1 MTEPE
6 RPVSKPLSAM
16 LSEVGH
22 TLRGEDISVR
32 ELLAQIGEQGML
44 VFAIF
49 LIVPFLVPVSIPGVS
64 TVFGLLITLI
74 GLGVMANRMPWLPAK
89 LMDRR
94 VPAKHLSRAFEQGAK
109 LVARLE
115 RFLHPRLAGL
125 SSGAA
130 MKRFNG
136 LMLVVAGV
144 LLMFPLGLVP
154 FSNTLPGLA
163 ILFLAVGMLQ
173 KDGVFVLLGYLL
185 ILATIV
191 YFAALFAGALAAGQ
205 GLRKLL
211 SG

>member
-1 MTEPE
+1 MTEQFRDIE
-6 RPVSKPLSAM
+6 KPLSVT
-16 LSEVGH
+16 LGEVSR
-22 TLRGEDISVR
+22 TIRGEDVSVR

-74 GLGVMANRMPWLPAK
+74 GLGVMSNRVPWLPAK

-94 VPAKHLSRAFEQGAK
+94 VPTKHLSRALEQGAK

-115 RFLHPRLAGL
+115 RFLHPRLSAL
-125 SSGAA
+125 TKSGGVN
-130 MKRFNG
+130 RFNG

-173 KDGVFVLLGYLL
+173 KDGVFVLLGYLF

-191 YFAALFAGALAAGQ
+191 YFGALFAGALAAGQ

>member
-1 MTEPE
+1 MTEQFRDIE
-6 RPVSKPLSAM
+6 KPLSAT
-16 LSEVGH
+16 LGEVSR
-22 TLRGEDISVR
+22 TIRGEDVSVR
-32 ELLAQIGEQGML
+32 ELLGQIGEQGML

-74 GLGVMANRMPWLPAK
+74 GVGVMTNRMPWLPQR

-94 VPAKHLSRAFEQGAK
+94 VRTENLARAFEHGSK

-115 RFLHPRLAGL
+115 RFLHPRLSAL
-125 SSGAA
+125 TRSGGVN
-130 MKRFNG
+130 RFNG
-136 LMLVVAGV
+136 LMVVVAGL
-144 LLMFPLGLVP
+144 LLMVPLGFVP

-173 KDGVFVLLGYLL
+173 KDGVFVLLGYLF

-191 YFAALFAGALAAGQ
+191 YFGVLFAGALAAGH